1 MTEIQNIN
9 PLSFTGNDNLLKDG
23 IAKYSKTP
31 DLKPDSVELSTTQSD
46 KPKKK
51 WKLILAGIATTALA
65 IFGAVKTHKFI
76 KGKKLQQI
84 AEEEARRAAE
94 EARRLQEEAQ
104 RAAEEAR
111 KLEEKAQREAQEAAE
126 KAKQKAQAEAAE
138 KAKQLE
144 AERLKAEEAKR
155 LEAERI
161 KAEEAKRLEAER
173 LEAEKAERLKAEEA
187 ERLKAEEARRL
198 EAERIKAEEDAKLK
212 AEEAK
217 RLEAERLEAEKA
229 KKLEAEEAKRIEAEK
244 IQAEKT
250 RIENLK
256 AELNNV
262 QRIRPHGLAEATN
275 IGIDFGEDLTILV
288 QEGRVTPEELQKLVQ
303 KHLHTDKVEIH
314 SMSDYAKHGPVGV
327 NAEKKAA
334 TTRAHFTED
343 GKFERLEL
351 FIPDLKYGSKDDIIE
366 YIDKATHEITH
377 AAQFLASKD
386 TPMEHYASSVE
397 GRLLNYI
404 QKVITDKF
412 IGKMVTDTQKGYMA
426 ESGIKIFENMAEY
439 NKFMDS
445 PTNNIS
451 IEKIGKILKIGSDE
465 VSQKENITQI
475 YNLIFDSMM
484 QQMSN
489 DPNLKHAIQKAG
501 GYEEFSQ
508 LIKKLCIHTF
518 RNEEEAYRTAQVMR
532 QQLNGTVKETT
543 YNDLIH
549 TIMGMCANGL
559 S

>member
-1 MTEIQNIN
+1 MTEIQNTKNIY
-9 PLSFTGNDNLLKDG
+9 FTSNENLLKAG
-23 IAKYSKTP
+23 VEKYSKTP
-31 DLKPDSVELSTTQSD
+31 ELQPDSVELST
-46 KPKKK
+46 KPTEKSKKN

-94 EARRLQEEAQ
+94 EARRLEEEA
-104 RAAEEAR
+104 RKAAEEAR
-111 KLEEKAQREAQEAAE
+111 KAAEEAQRLKEEAQ
-126 KAKQKAQAEAAE
+126 QRAQAEAE
-138 KAKQLE
+138 KAR
-144 AERLKAEEAKR
+144 RLKEEAEEAKR
-155 LEAERI
+155 IEAERL

-173 LEAEKAERLKAEEA
+173 LEAEKAEKLKAEEA
-187 ERLKAEEARRL
+187 ERLKAEEA
-198 EAERIKAEEDAKLK
+198 A
-212 AEEAK
+212 
-217 RLEAERLEAEKA
+217 
-229 KKLEAEEAKRIEAEK
+229 RIES
-244 IQAEKT
+244 
-250 RIENLK
+250 LK

-262 QRIRPHGLAEATN
+262 QRLRPQGLAEATN
-275 IGIDFGEDLTILV
+275 IGVNFGEDLTKLV

-314 SMSDYAKHGPVGV
+314 SMSDYYNHGPVGV

-351 FIPDLKYGSKDDIIE
+351 FIPDLKYRSKDDILE

-377 AAQFLASKD
+377 AAQFIANKD
-386 TPMEHYASSVE
+386 TPMEHYASSIE

-404 QKVITDKF
+404 QKIITDQF
-412 IGKMVTDTQKGYMA
+412 IGKMVTDTQKGYMSKA
-426 ESGIKIFENMAEY
+426 GIEIFENMAEY

-445 PTNNIS
+445 TTDAVTRKNI
-451 IEKIGKILKIGSDE
+451 GQILKLGADE
-465 VSQKENITQI
+465 ASQKQSIDDI
-475 YNLIFDSMM
+475 YNLLFNSLMKNM
-484 QQMSN
+484 QN
-489 DPNLKHAIQKAG
+489 DPNLHDAVQKAG

-508 LIKKLCIHTF
+508 LIKKLCVHTF

-532 QQLNGTVKETT
+532 QQINGTVNETT

-549 TIMGMCANGL
+549 TIMGMCADSL

>member
-1 MTEIQNIN
+1 MTEIQNTKNIY
-9 PLSFTGNDNLLKDG
+9 FTSNENLLKAG
-23 IAKYSKTP
+23 VEKYSKTP
-31 DLKPDSVELSTTQSD
+31 ELQPDSVELST
-46 KPKKK
+46 KPTEKSKKN

-84 AEEEARRAAE
+84 AEEEARHAAE
-94 EARRLQEEAQ
+94 EARRLEEEASKAAEEAQ
-104 RAAEEAR
+104 RLKEEAQQRAQAEAEKARRLKEEAEEAR
-111 KLEEKAQREAQEAAE
+111 RIEAE
-126 KAKQKAQAEAAE
+126 KLKAE
-138 KAKQLE
+138 E

-155 LEAERI
+155 LEAEKLEAEKAEKLKAEEAERL

-173 LEAEKAERLKAEEA
+173 LEAEKAEKLKAEEA
-187 ERLKAEEARRL
+187 ERLKAEEA
-198 EAERIKAEEDAKLK
+198 A
-212 AEEAK
+212 
-217 RLEAERLEAEKA
+217 
-229 KKLEAEEAKRIEAEK
+229 RIES
-244 IQAEKT
+244 
-250 RIENLK
+250 LK

-262 QRIRPHGLAEATN
+262 QRLRPQGLAEATN
-275 IGIDFGEDLTILV
+275 IGVNFGEDLTKLV
-288 QEGRVTPEELQKLVQ
+288 QEGRVSPEELQKLVQ

-314 SMSDYAKHGPVGV
+314 SMSDYHNHGPVGV

-351 FIPDLKYGSKDDIIE
+351 FIPDLKYSSKDDILE

-377 AAQFLASKD
+377 AAQFIANKD
-386 TPMEHYASSVE
+386 TPMEHYASSIE

-404 QKVITDKF
+404 QKIITDQF
-412 IGKMVTDTQKGYMA
+412 IGKMVTDTQKGYMSKA
-426 ESGIKIFENMAEY
+426 GIEIFENMAEY

-445 PTNNIS
+445 TTDAVTRKNI
-451 IEKIGKILKIGSDE
+451 GQILKLGADE
-465 VSQKENITQI
+465 ASQKQSIDDI
-475 YNLIFDSMM
+475 YNLLFNSLMRNM
-484 QQMSN
+484 QN
-489 DPNLKHAIQKAG
+489 DPNLHDAVQKAG

-508 LIKKLCIHTF
+508 LIKKLCVHTL

-532 QQLNGTVKETT
+532 QQINGTVNETT

-549 TIMGMCANGL
+549 TIMGMCADSL

>member
-1 MTEIQNIN
+1 MTEIQNTKNIY
-9 PLSFTGNDNLLKDG
+9 FTSNENLLKAG
-23 IAKYSKTP
+23 VEKYSKTP
-31 DLKPDSVELSTTQSD
+31 ELQPDSVELST
-46 KPKKK
+46 KPTEKSKKN

-94 EARRLQEEAQ
+94 EARRLEEEA
-104 RAAEEAR
+104 RKAAEEAR
-111 KLEEKAQREAQEAAE
+111 KAAEEAQRLKEEAQ
-126 KAKQKAQAEAAE
+126 QRAQAEAE
-138 KAKQLE
+138 KAR
-144 AERLKAEEAKR
+144 RLKEEAEEAKR
-155 LEAERI
+155 IEAERL

-173 LEAEKAERLKAEEA
+173 LEAEKAEKLKAEEA
-187 ERLKAEEARRL
+187 ER
-198 EAERIKAEEDAKLK
+198 LK

-229 KKLEAEEAKRIEAEK
+229 EKLKAEEAERLKAEEAKRLEAERLEAEK
-244 IQAEKT
+244 AEKLKAEEAERLKAEEAA
-250 RIENLK
+250 RIESLK

-262 QRIRPHGLAEATN
+262 QRLRPQGLAEATN
-275 IGIDFGEDLTILV
+275 IGVNFGEDLTKLV

-314 SMSDYAKHGPVGV
+314 SMSDYYNHGPVGV

-351 FIPDLKYGSKDDIIE
+351 FIPDLKYRSKDDILE

-377 AAQFLASKD
+377 AAQFIANKD
-386 TPMEHYASSVE
+386 TPMEHYASSIE

-404 QKVITDKF
+404 QKIITDQF
-412 IGKMVTDTQKGYMA
+412 IGKMVTDTQKGYMSKA
-426 ESGIKIFENMAEY
+426 GIEIFENMAEY

-445 PTNNIS
+445 TTDAVTRKNI
-451 IEKIGKILKIGSDE
+451 GQILKLGADE
-465 VSQKENITQI
+465 ASQKQSIDDI
-475 YNLIFDSMM
+475 YNLLFNSLMKNM
-484 QQMSN
+484 QN
-489 DPNLKHAIQKAG
+489 DPNLHDAVQKAG

-508 LIKKLCIHTF
+508 LIKKLCVHTF

-532 QQLNGTVKETT
+532 QQINGTVNETT

-549 TIMGMCANGL
+549 TIMGMCADSL